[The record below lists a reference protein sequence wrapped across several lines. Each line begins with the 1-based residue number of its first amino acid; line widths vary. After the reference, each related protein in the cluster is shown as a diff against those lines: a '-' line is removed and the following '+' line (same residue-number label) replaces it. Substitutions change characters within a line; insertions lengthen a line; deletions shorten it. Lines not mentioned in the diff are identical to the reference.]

1 MAASLYLKAEGRK
14 TLRYNRNILNLWPPA
29 AQRSCH
35 NERRAP
41 FWLYLPAILTLPP
54 SMQAAEALAW
64 LTLKQHALETVTW
77 KCPLPCRHLHSETQ
91 NSPALGFCFFFSTA
105 SRKMTQWHGRHTHLL
120 GYWNSQIFSH
130 HIIWWWLTFQ
140 TSSQI
145 CTHSTIR
152 SKHMKSESLMDTT
165 RN

>member
-14 TLRYNRNILNLWPPA
+14 TLRYNINILNLWPLA

-41 FWLYLPAILTLPP
+41 FWLYLPAILTLP

-64 LTLKQHALETVTW
+64 LILKQYALETVTW

-91 NSPALGFCFFFSTA
+91 NSPALSLFFFFQQLP
-105 SRKMTQWHGRHTHLL
+105 RKWPNDMGDTHLL

-145 CTHSTIR
+145 CTQSTIR

>member
-1 MAASLYLKAEGRK
+1 MATSLYLKAEGRK
-14 TLRYNRNILNLWPPA
+14 TLRYNINILNLWPPA
-29 AQRSCH
+29 AQRSGH

-41 FWLYLPAILTLPP
+41 FWLYLPAILTLP

-64 LTLKQHALETVTW
+64 LILKQYAPETVTW

-91 NSPALGFCFFFSTA
+91 NSPALGLFVFFFQQLPG
-105 SRKMTQWHGRHTHLL
+105 KWPNDMGDTHLL